1 MEGRNPL
8 RADLIMRSHNL
19 IKYVDVKVCSPC
31 SASALGPNA
40 ELPPVAGKANDLG
53 EKAKMS
59 LYVRHYGD
67 HIKSRLIPFVL
78 ETSGGLGPVALSVVD
93 ELAKLYREDPEVFI
107 ADDKLKKARK
117 FFMLRLGVLL
127 TRGNAT
133 VIRQFRHNR
142 DLDIR

>member
-1 MEGRNPL
+1 M
-8 RADLIMRSHNL
+8 
-19 IKYVDVKVCSPC
+19 
-31 SASALGPNA
+31 
-40 ELPPVAGKANDLG
+40 
-53 EKAKMS
+53 
-59 LYVRHYGD
+59 
-67 HIKSRLIPFVL
+67 
-78 ETSGGLGPVALSVVD
+78 VD